1 MEFGKIQNLTIS
13 RMVDFGCYL
22 IDDEKNEVLLPKKQM
37 PKGAAVGEKVSVF
50 VYKDSK
56 GRLISTTKKP
66 FLTVGEVA
74 HLTVVDVSSIGAFLN
89 IGLERD
95 LFLPYSEQTKRV
107 HIGDKVDVMMYVD
120 KSSRLS
126 ATMYLK
132 NKNIDKKIKNST
144 IRTNEYEQNAERIY
158 KIIKEKFKGHL
169 VYTDKNVSPEKVM
182 QDFDCSKN
190 VFKNSIGKLLKDN
203 KIKITD
209 KGIFTY
215 Y

>member
-1 MEFGKIQNLTIS
+1 MELGKIQNLKIS
-13 RMVDFGCYL
+13 RLVDFGCYL
-22 IDDEKNEVLLPKKQM
+22 IDDEKNEVLLPKRQI
-37 PKGAAVGEKVSVF
+37 PRGANIGDTISVF

-74 HLTVVDVSSIGAFLN
+74 HLTVVDVNEIGVFLN

-95 LFLPYSEQTKRV
+95 LFLPYSEQIKRV
-107 HIGDKVDVMMYVD
+107 HIGDKVDVLMYID
-120 KSSRLS
+120 KSNRLS

-132 NKNIDKKIKNST
+132 NKDIDKKIKNST
-144 IRTNEYEQNAERIY
+144 IRTNEYEQNAEKIY

-169 VYTDKNVSPEKVM
+169 VYTDKTASPEKIM
-182 QDFDCSKN
+182 QDFNCSKN